1 MYVSPIQLVV
11 ECNHMSDI
19 STQERQRF
27 DRDGYLRVSGLADPT
42 MLSAISAQVSAEL
55 ASQPMELEIDVGYPG
70 APRSESDR
78 GASTPRRLLAA
89 YARDG
94 AIQSWAG
101 VPAPIISR
109 LLDSPTVWL
118 SQAHHNCVMTKYPS
132 YSSDT
137 LWHQDIRFWAFEP
150 PHLVNCWLALGTERE
165 ENGGLRVIP
174 GSHRWKLDPERL
186 DQGCFL
192 DPRHPEN
199 AAAIDASIQLDL
211 EPGDALFFHAGLF
224 HAATRNRTDSV
235 KLSLVYSYHG
245 AGTRPVPGTRSAA
258 LEEIRFDC

>member
-1 MYVSPIQLVV
+1 MYVSPTQLVV
-11 ECNHMSDI
+11 ECNHMSEF
-19 STQERQRF
+19 STFDRERF
-27 DRDGYLRVSGLADPT
+27 DRDGFLRVPGLADPAR
-42 MLSAISAQVSAEL
+42 LASILEQVRVEL

-70 APRSESDR
+70 APRSEEDR

-89 YARDG
+89 FARSG
-94 AIQSWAG
+94 AIQAWAA
-101 VPAPIISR
+101 VPAPIVSQ
-109 LLDSPTVWL
+109 LLGSPTVWL

-137 LWHQDIRFWAFEP
+137 LWHQDVRFWAFEP
-150 PHLVNCWLALGTERE
+150 PQLVNCWLALGEERT

-174 GSHRWKLDPERL
+174 GSHRWDLDPARL
-186 DQGCFL
+186 DQGYFL
-192 DPRHPEN
+192 DPQQADN
-199 AAAIDASIQLDL
+199 AAAIEESIQLDL

-224 HAATRNRTDSV
+224 HAATRNRTNSV

-258 LEEIRFDC
+258 VEEIRFDC